1 MFEIGVEKT
10 PDSVVVQP
18 KGDIDASR
26 SRELQ
31 AALRGVFDERPSRV
45 IVDLGEVP
53 YMDSS
58 GLATLVEGLSLSQPS
73 GTAFV
78 VCGLQDRVRSV
89 FEISRLDRVFTI
101 ADDVG
106 AARALESGT

>member
-1 MFEIGVEKT
+1 MLEIDVET
-10 PDSVVVQP
+10 MPDAVVVQP

-31 AALRGVFDERPSRV
+31 ATLKDVFQSSPPRV
-45 IVDLGEVP
+45 VVDLGAVP

-58 GLATLVEGLSLSQPS
+58 GLATLVEGLSLSQSS
-73 GTAFV
+73 GTSFI
-78 VCGLQDRVRSV
+78 VCALQERVRSI
-89 FEISRLDRVFTI
+89 FEISRLDKVFVL

-106 AARALESGT
+106 AARSLGA